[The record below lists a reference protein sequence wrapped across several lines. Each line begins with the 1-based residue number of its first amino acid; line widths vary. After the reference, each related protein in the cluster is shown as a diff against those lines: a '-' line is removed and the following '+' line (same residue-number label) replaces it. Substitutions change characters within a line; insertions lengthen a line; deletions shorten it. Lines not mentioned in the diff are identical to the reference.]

1 MRNFKRKLEQKGR
14 LFLESETANISDT
27 YNKETGIGEFDNHG
41 TWWKQEG
48 QKETPSLLTNELV

>member
-14 LFLESETANISDT
+14 LFLESETANISD
-27 YNKETGIGEFDNHG
+27 TGIGEFDNHG